1 VSDPDDELTA
11 ALQLMLGGDETGF
24 RTIYRAVHPPVLRYV
39 TVLVGADDAEDV
51 ASETWGQVFRDLPS
65 FSGDLD
71 GFRGWVTTIGRNRA
85 LDHVRRAG
93 RRPVADVELGQA
105 LDVPDLVD
113 VSGAAIDTEDALS
126 LIRSLPPDQAE
137 AVVLRVI
144 LGFDAKT
151 AAAIVGKSAGSVRVA
166 AHRGLKNLARQ
177 LGNSS

>member
-1 VSDPDDELTA
+1 VPDREDELNA
-11 ALQLMLGGDETGF
+11 ALQLMRTGDEVGF
-24 RTIYRAVHPPVLRYV
+24 RTVYRAVHPPVLRYL

-65 FSGDLD
+65 FSGDVD
-71 GFRGWVTTIGRNRA
+71 GFRGWLTTIGRNRA
-85 LDHVRRAG
+85 MDHLRRAS
-93 RRPVADVELGQA
+93 RRPVADLELGQA

-113 VSGAAIDTEDALS
+113 VAGAAIDTEHALA

-166 AHRGLKNLARQ
+166 AHRGLNNLAKR
-177 LGNSS
+177 LDDSS